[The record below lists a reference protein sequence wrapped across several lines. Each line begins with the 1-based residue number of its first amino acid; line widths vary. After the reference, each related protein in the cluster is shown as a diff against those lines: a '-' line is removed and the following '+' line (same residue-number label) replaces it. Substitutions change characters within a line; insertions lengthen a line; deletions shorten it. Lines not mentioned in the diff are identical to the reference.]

1 MAKKGQTIDKIRIKD
16 DYITNEGDKMTIN
29 LATESPEARK
39 HRLEHQREI
48 NRRYYLAHKDD
59 PEWVARHK
67 ASNKRSIQEA
77 QRVWDKNALQRF
89 TDWIVGKD
97 ADQVAD
103 VVWQV
108 MSTRSKKSL
117 IRLMK
122 ED

>member
-1 MAKKGQTIDKIRIKD
+1 
-16 DYITNEGDKMTIN
+16 MTIN

-67 ASNKRSIQEA
+67 ASNKRSIQET
-77 QRVWDKNALQRF
+77 QRVWNENAKQRF
-89 TDWIVGKD
+89 ANWIVGKN
-97 ADQVAD
+97 ADQIAD
-103 VVWQV
+103 VAWQV
-108 MSTRSKKSL
+108 MSTRSKKEL